1 MNIVTEIL
9 GKMSSLRKP
18 QKKFL
23 MVLFTTILL
32 IKGKVNYLNL
42 SRYSKLS
49 ERTYRRQFQK
59 EFHFAQFNK
68 EAIEKVI
75 PVTATQIFAQDASF
89 LKKSGKQTD
98 GIDWFFN
105 GCAGRPQKGLEIS
118 LISVID
124 LDANQSYALSVKQ
137 TKARELTSEPTKSKL
152 NQQNSRNKGKTKD
165 KERLPEE
172 TIIDF
177 YLQHLRETRPYLPKA
192 LKCGVFDGFYAK
204 QKFIDGVCALEF
216 SAISKLRVDADMR
229 YLYTGAY
236 SGHGR
241 PKTYDGKV
249 KIEHLHRLDCIGQIE
264 PNLFLYT
271 AVVYHV
277 TLKRKIRLA
286 LLVNI
291 ENKTKPRFALLFST
305 DIEMS
310 AFDIYRFYK
319 ARFQIEFIFRDAKQF
334 TGLADCQARDSKALD
349 FHFNTSLSAV
359 NLAKIEAWLQR
370 DTLKPFV
377 FSLATYKQLAFNQHF
392 LDFIFSNLALD
403 LTSIKS
409 HPNYQNIISFAA
421 IAA

>member
-9 GKMSSLRKP
+9 EKMSRVKKP

-59 EFHFAQFNK
+59 EFHFVEFNK
-68 EAIEKVI
+68 GAIEKVI

-105 GCAGRPQKGLEIS
+105 GCAGCQQRGLEIS
-118 LISVID
+118 VISVID
-124 LDANQSYALSVKQ
+124 LDANQGYTLSVKQ
-137 TKARELTSEPTKSKL
+137 TKATKLSSEPTKSKL
-152 NQQNSRNKGKTKD
+152 NQQRSRKTKD
-165 KERLPEE
+165 KERLPGE

-177 YLQHLRETRPYLPKA
+177 YLQHLRETRSYLPKA

-204 QKFIDGVCALEF
+204 QKFIDGVCALEL

-229 YLYTGAY
+229 YLYTGSY

-249 KIEHLHRLDCIGQIE
+249 KIEDLHRLECIGQIE
-264 PNLFLYT
+264 PELFLYT
-271 AVVYHV
+271 AVVYHI

-291 ENKTKPRFALLFST
+291 EKKIKPRFALLFST
-305 DIEMS
+305 DTEMS

-319 ARFQIEFIFRDAKQF
+319 GRFQIEFIFRDAKQF

-349 FHFNTSLSAV
+349 FHFNASLSAV

-370 DTLKPFV
+370 DTLKSFV

-392 LDFIFSNLALD
+392 LNFIFSNLDLD

>member
-9 GKMSSLRKP
+9 EKMSRVRKP

-42 SRYSKLS
+42 GRYSKLS

-59 EFHFAQFNK
+59 EFHFVEFNK
-68 EAIEKVI
+68 QAIEKVI

-89 LKKSGKQTD
+89 LKKSGKKTL
-98 GIDWFFN
+98 GIDWFFD

-124 LDANQSYALSVKQ
+124 LDANQGYALSVKQ
-137 TKARELTSEPTKSKL
+137 TKARELSCEPTKSKL
-152 NQQNSRNKGKTKD
+152 NQRKSRKGKTKD

-177 YLQHLRETRPYLPKA
+177 YLQHLRETRSYLPKA

-236 SGHGR
+236 NGHGR

-249 KIEHLHRLDCIGQIE
+249 RIEDLHRLNCIGQIE

-271 AVVYHV
+271 AVVYHI

-291 ENKTKPRFALLFST
+291 EKKTKPRFALLFST

-349 FHFNTSLSAV
+349 FHFNASLSTV

-392 LDFIFSNLALD
+392 LDFIFSNLDLD

-409 HPNYQNIISFAA
+409 HPNYQNIISFAV

>member
-1 MNIVTEIL
+1 
-9 GKMSSLRKP
+9 
-18 QKKFL
+18 
-23 MVLFTTILL
+23 LL
-32 IKGKVNYLNL
+32 IKGRVNYLNL

-49 ERTYRRQFQK
+49 ERTYRRQFHK
-59 EFHFAQFNK
+59 GFHFVQFNK
-68 EAIEKVI
+68 GAIEKVI
-75 PVTATQIFAQDASF
+75 PISATQIFAQDASF

-105 GCAGRPQKGLEIS
+105 GCAGRPEKGLEIS

-124 LDANQSYALSVKQ
+124 LDANRGYALSVKQ
-137 TKARELTSEPTKSKL
+137 TKTTELSSEPTKSKL
-152 NQQNSRNKGKTKD
+152 NQQNSPKGKTKG
-165 KERLPEE
+165 KEGLPEK

-192 LKCGVFDGFYAK
+192 LKCGAFDGFYAK
-204 QKFIDGVCALEF
+204 QKFIDGVCALELT
-216 SAISKLRVDADMR
+216 AISRLRIDANMR

-236 SGHGR
+236 KGHGR

-249 KIEHLHRLDCIGQIE
+249 RIEDLHRLDCIGQIE

-291 ENKTKPRFALLFST
+291 EHKTKPRFALLFST

-310 AFDIYRFYK
+310 ALDIYRFYK

-349 FHFNTSLSAV
+349 FHFNASLSAL
-359 NLAKIEAWLQR
+359 NLAKIETWLQR

-392 LDFIFSNLALD
+392 LDFIFSNFR
-403 LTSIKS
+403 
-409 HPNYQNIISFAA
+409 H
-421 IAA
+421 

>member
-1 MNIVTEIL
+1 MDIVTEIL
-9 GKMSSLRKP
+9 EEMSILRKP

-23 MVLFTTILL
+23 IVLFTTILL
-32 IKGKVNYLNL
+32 IKGKLNYLNL

-49 ERTYRRQFQK
+49 ERTYRRQFHK
-59 EFHFAQFNK
+59 GFHFVQFNK
-68 EAIEKVI
+68 GAIEKVI
-75 PVTATQIFAQDASF
+75 PPAATQIFAQDASF
-89 LKKSGKQTD
+89 LKKSGKKTH

-105 GCAGRPQKGLEIS
+105 GCAGRPERGLES
-118 LISVID
+118 SVISVID
-124 LDANQSYALSVKQ
+124 LDANQGYALSVKQ
-137 TKARELTSEPTKSKL
+137 TKPRELTPEPTKSRL
-152 NQQNSRNKGKTKD
+152 NHNNSPKGKTKD
-165 KERLPEE
+165 KQRLPEE

-216 SAISKLRVDADMR
+216 SAVSKLRVDANMR

-236 SGHGR
+236 NGHGR

-249 KIEHLHRLDCIGQIE
+249 KVEDLHRLDCIGQIE

-277 TLKRKIRLA
+277 TLRRRIRIA

-305 DIEMS
+305 NIEMS

-334 TGLADCQARDSKALD
+334 TGLADCQARHSKALD
-349 FHFNTSLSAV
+349 FHFNASLSAV

-377 FSLATYKQLAFNQHF
+377 FSLATYKQVAFNQHF
-392 LDFIFSNLALD
+392 LDFILSNLAID
-403 LTSIKS
+403 LSSIKS
-409 HPNYQNIISFAA
+409 HPNYQNIISFA
-421 IAA
+421 

>member
-9 GKMSSLRKP
+9 EKMSSVRKP

-59 EFHFAQFNK
+59 EFHFVEFNK
-68 EAIEKVI
+68 QAIEKVI

-105 GCAGRPQKGLEIS
+105 GCAGSPEKGLEVS

-124 LDANQSYALSVKQ
+124 LDANQGYALSVKQ
-137 TKARELTSEPTKSKL
+137 TKTRQWTSEPTKSKL
-152 NQQNSRNKGKTKD
+152 NPQNSRKGKTKD

-177 YLQHLRETRPYLPKA
+177 YLQHLRETRSYLPKA
-192 LKCGVFDGFYAK
+192 IKCGVFDGFYAK

-216 SAISKLRVDADMR
+216 TAISKLRVDANMR
-229 YLYTGAY
+229 YLYTGVY

-249 KIEHLHRLDCIGQIE
+249 KIEDLHRLDCIGQIE

-271 AVVYHV
+271 ALLLSITSRSNAKFALPYSLILRRKSSLALRCSSLQI
-277 TLKRKIRLA
+277 LKCLLLISIVSIRLA
-286 LLVNI
+286 
-291 ENKTKPRFALLFST
+291 
-305 DIEMS
+305 
-310 AFDIYRFYK
+310 
-319 ARFQIEFIFRDAKQF
+319 
-334 TGLADCQARDSKALD
+334 SK
-349 FHFNTSLSAV
+349 
-359 NLAKIEAWLQR
+359 
-370 DTLKPFV
+370 
-377 FSLATYKQLAFNQHF
+377 
-392 LDFIFSNLALD
+392 
-403 LTSIKS
+403 
-409 HPNYQNIISFAA
+409 
-421 IAA
+421 